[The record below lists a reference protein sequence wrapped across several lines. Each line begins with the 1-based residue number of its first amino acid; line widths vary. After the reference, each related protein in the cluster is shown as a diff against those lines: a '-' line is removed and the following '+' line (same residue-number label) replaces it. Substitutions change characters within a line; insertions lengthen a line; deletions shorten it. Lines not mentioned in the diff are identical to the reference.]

1 MLGTPA
7 RLVQPHE
14 AVLLPHGQIAVADTG
29 NRRLAILDA
38 TGHLLKSVRTG
49 ALQEPYAVVASRSS
63 YDHFILHDQWRAS
76 CAVIWVA
83 IGVSD
88 IPEKMSGAGVQTKQM
103 RIVRFHI
110 DA

>member
-1 MLGTPA
+1 MNDVWYAGGADAQFVAFARPA
-7 RLVQPHE
+7 RGTEFAGGRNDQKPPRHPAGLRVISGDK
-14 AVLLPHGQIAVADTG
+14 AA
-29 NRRLAILDA
+29 
-38 TGHLLKSVRTG
+38 
-49 ALQEPYAVVASRSS
+49 YAVVASRSA

-76 CAVIWVA
+76 CAVIWAA